1 MSFKLFSCAVL
12 VSLILGCAKES
23 EPMRKPFTVNFGA
36 NSTCFKNIPETF
48 QSYFNSEL
56 SDSQINSFWACA
68 DSALQKINIVF
79 GQDDQTMTPQEVN
92 RFLMVNF
99 LGGEYLPVGL
109 MNSLMDIKVAWFGG
123 TNTALSKAELAR
135 LRVWFSEFNKVM
147 VMLRPY
153 VAIYTGDKEN
163 IEYEE
168 MLNAEIYLTS
178 AAHKIGALPLAQGKA
193 LKTEDLKRFLNEL
206 EQYLS
211 KGAEFSPMQKWVN
224 LLPLV
229 VTLKKLMFGTPE
241 EVIAVTDWK
250 NLMSIGAQG
259 FMILNSTDYG
269 VIRANIEGTIW
280 VKNVEHIF
288 SQLNNVISP
297 VFDRRDGR
305 PIVEAEWKNLFDQVE
320 KSQLVSLKSAQLM
333 QIYLTVHPLI
343 KASTTK
349 NSDFHKEDFI
359 NLLNEVAVWKNTHNK
374 ILANKALDP
383 AQAFEAFLMDLEVK
397 NQELQLDE
405 NAEWVMPVADKKL
418 SIRSRLHITWRAF
431 LIDKLLKMYGKPEGW
446 TLDQLKPLQKG
457 LSSLFEE
464 KYLTK
469 VFREANL
476 FTLAA
481 DGDEIL
487 SPSET
492 LQYLSLVL
500 SGMRSSARIQTYSK
514 DLSVENIQQAIW
526 KNKDPI
532 FAHLPLLSSYLKDEV
547 TWIQAN
553 QLLMATVKD
562 QGSLTTPW
570 TSWEL
575 SQSQILLLYLE
586 GFMRRFDL
594 DHNQIID
601 HSEALVAFKIFAPIL
616 GQLLSKIGVGPSEL
630 EGFFLFLINYGDT
643 PFTLYGGDILYTHW
657 KWNPQVWTKIQAD
670 RKTLL
675 SILATLSKL

>member
-1 MSFKLFSCAVL
+1 MSFKFFSCAVL
-12 VSLILGCAKES
+12 FSLILGCAKEY
-23 EPMRKPFTVNFGA
+23 EPMRQPFTVNFGA

-48 QSYFNSEL
+48 QRYFDSQL
-56 SDSQINSFWACA
+56 SDSEINSFWSCA
-68 DSALQKINIVF
+68 DSALQKLDNLVF
-79 GQDDQTMTPQEVN
+79 TDERPTMTPEEVN
-92 RFLMVNF
+92 RFLMKNF
-99 LGGEYLPVGL
+99 LNEHLPAGL

-123 TNTALSKAELAR
+123 SNTSLSKAEVAR

-163 IEYEE
+163 VEYEE

-178 AAHKIGALPLAQGKA
+178 AANKIGALPLAQGQA
-193 LKTEDLKRFLNEL
+193 LKTVDLKRFLSEL

-211 KGAEFSPMQKWVN
+211 KGAQFSPMKKWGD

-229 VTLKKLMFGTPE
+229 VALKKLMFGTPE

-259 FMILNSTDYG
+259 FMILNSADYG
-269 VIRANIEGTIW
+269 VIKANIEGDVW

-288 SQLNNVISP
+288 SQLNNVITP
-297 VFDRRDGR
+297 VFERRKGQ
-305 PIVEAEWKNLFDQVE
+305 PITEAEWKYLFDQVE
-320 KSQLVSLKSAQLM
+320 KSQLISLKSEQLM
-333 QIYLTVHPLI
+333 QIYLTLHPLI

-349 NSDFHKEDFI
+349 NNDFYKEDFI
-359 NLLNEVAVWKNTHNK
+359 NILSEVAIWKNAHNK
-374 ILANKALDP
+374 ILSNKALDP
-383 AQAFEAFLMDLEVK
+383 AQAYEAFLMDLEAK
-397 NQELQLDE
+397 NQELQLNE

-418 SIRSRLHITWRAF
+418 STRSRLHMNWRAF
-431 LIDKLLKMYGKPEGW
+431 LIDKLLKMYGKSEGW

-457 LSSLFEE
+457 LSSLIEE

-492 LQYLSLVL
+492 LQYLSLIL
-500 SGMRSSARIQTYSK
+500 SGMRSSNEIQVLSE
-514 DLSVENIQQAIW
+514 DLSVENIQQTVW
-526 KNKDPI
+526 KNKDQL
-532 FAHLPLLSSYLKDEV
+532 FAHLPLLSNYLKDEA
-547 TWIQAN
+547 TWIQVN

-562 QGSLTTPW
+562 QGSLTAPW

-575 SQSQILLLYLE
+575 SQSQVLLLYLE

-594 DHNQIID
+594 DRNQIID
-601 HSEALVAFKIFAPIL
+601 HSEALVAFKVFAPIL
-616 GQLLSKIGVGPSEL
+616 GQLLSKIGVGPAEL

-643 PFTLYGGDILYTHW
+643 PFTLYGGDILYTNW
-657 KWNPQVWTKIQAD
+657 KWNPKRWSMIQAD